1 VAESTP
7 ARRNDLTRGSI
18 PEHFKNMA
26 LPMAVGMIFSTLYNV
41 VDTFYA
47 GLISTWAQAGLA
59 IASQVFFFLIA
70 LGFGL
75 SSALSALVGQALGA
89 DNEEASNHIARQGV
103 GFGIL
108 LSLAM
113 TLVGYYL
120 APEIIEL
127 ISEPGEYRE
136 AANSYLRVLLL
147 GTVFFLLAY
156 GGNGILQAHGDTRSM
171 KRAQI
176 AAFFANLAL
185 NPLFIFGIPG
195 LFPAFG
201 FDGLALSTLASQ
213 AGVMAYILF
222 QVTRIFLF
230 KNHGLAGLVPDLR
243 AYLDIINQALP
254 SSFSMM
260 VMMIA
265 GFVVQYFLK
274 DFGSHAQAGY
284 GVALRIE
291 QILLLPVFGLTGSL
305 LPIAAQNIGARQY
318 HRVKEAALF
327 CFKFGAIMT
336 LISGALLWLLGE
348 YLMLLFTRDQT
359 VIDVGV
365 SYLRVD
371 GLILWVYMLLF
382 AFNSLF
388 QAFKKPVLSLLVGIY
403 RQGIGV
409 ALFSWLYVVVGG
421 FGVWG
426 VWFGIATS
434 VVSGLFLSGALLAYL
449 VRKETAEISK

>member
-1 VAESTP
+1 VAEP
-7 ARRNDLTRGSI
+7 KLERRNDLTRGSI

-41 VDTFYA
+41 VDIFYA

-75 SSALSALVGQALGA
+75 SSALSALVGHALGEE
-89 DNEEASNHIARQGV
+89 NEEESNLIARQGI

-108 LSLAM
+108 LSLIL
-113 TLVGYYL
+113 TVSGFFF
-120 APEIIEL
+120 APELIEL

-136 AANSYLRVLLL
+136 AANSYLRVLLM
-147 GTVFFLLAY
+147 GAVCFLLAY
-156 GGNGILQAHGDTRSM
+156 GGNGILQAHGDTQSM
-171 KRAQI
+171 KWAQI

-185 NPLFIFGIPG
+185 NPLFIFGVPG
-195 LFPAFG
+195 VFPAFG
-201 FDGLALSTLASQ
+201 FDGLALSTMASQ
-213 AGVMAYILF
+213 AGVMCYVLARVVHLG
-222 QVTRIFLF
+222 VF
-230 KNHGLAGLVPDLR
+230 KEHRFSSLVPKLKT
-243 AYLDIINQALP
+243 YLSITSQALP

-260 VMMIA
+260 VMIIA

-305 LPIAAQNIGARQY
+305 LPIAAQNIGAKKY
-318 HRVKEAALF
+318 DRVWEAALF
-327 CFKFGAIMT
+327 CFKYGAVMT
-336 LISGALLWLLGE
+336 LVSGALLWALGK
-348 YLMLLFTRDQT
+348 YLMLLFTRDQA
-359 VIDVGV
+359 VIDVGA

-371 GLILWVYMLLF
+371 GMILWAYMLLF

-388 QAFKKPVLSLLVGIY
+388 QAFKRPVLSLFVGIY

-409 ALFSWLYVVVGG
+409 ALFTWLYVVIGG
-421 FGVWG
+421 YGVWG

-434 VVSGLFLSGALLAYL
+434 VISGLLLSAFLLHRLVVGA
-449 VRKETAEISK
+449 RD

>member
-1 VAESTP
+1 
-7 ARRNDLTRGSI
+7 
-18 PEHFKNMA
+18 
-26 LPMAVGMIFSTLYNV
+26 MAVGMIFSTLYNI

-59 IASQVFFFLIA
+59 IASQVFFFMIA

-75 SSALSALVGQALGA
+75 SSALSALVGHALGK
-89 DNEEASNHIARQGV
+89 DDEEESNLVARQGI

-108 LSLAM
+108 LSLM
-113 TLVGYYL
+113 LTFSGYFF
-120 APEIIEL
+120 APELIEL

-136 AANSYLRVLLL
+136 AANSYLRVLLM
-147 GTVFFLLAY
+147 GSVCFLLAY
-156 GGNGILQAHGDTRSM
+156 SGNGVLQAHGDTQSM

-195 LFPAFG
+195 VFPAFG
-201 FDGLALSTLASQ
+201 FDGLALSTLFSQ
-213 AGVMAYILF
+213 AGVMCYILARVVRQGVF
-222 QVTRIFLF
+222 NGHRFS
-230 KNHGLAGLVPDLR
+230 GLIPKSKT
-243 AYLDIINQALP
+243 YLAITSQALP

-260 VMMIA
+260 VMIIA

-274 DFGSHAQAGY
+274 EFGSHAQAGY

-336 LISGALLWLLGE
+336 LLSGALLWVLGE
-348 YLMLLFTRDQT
+348 YLMLLFTRDQA

-371 GLILWVYMLLF
+371 GMILWVYMLLF

-409 ALFSWLYVVVGG
+409 ALFSWLYVVIGG
-421 FGVWG
+421 LGVWG

-434 VVSGLFLSGALLAYL
+434 VVTGLFLSSVLLFYM
-449 VRKETAEISK
+449 VRKETAKPNK